1 MGKYKYL
8 LPIAIYFDIF
18 LTFWTWRID
27 PDYKEY
33 SMHLVL
39 QQKMKNI
46 IAISENSEVAT
57 YKRYVHR
64 KDVWLSNDVGESS
77 QSDLFYD

>member
-8 LPIAIYFDIF
+8 LPIDIYFDIF

-46 IAISENSEVAT
+46 IAISENSEVAK
-57 YKRYVHR
+57 YKR
-64 KDVWLSNDVGESS
+64 
-77 QSDLFYD
+77 